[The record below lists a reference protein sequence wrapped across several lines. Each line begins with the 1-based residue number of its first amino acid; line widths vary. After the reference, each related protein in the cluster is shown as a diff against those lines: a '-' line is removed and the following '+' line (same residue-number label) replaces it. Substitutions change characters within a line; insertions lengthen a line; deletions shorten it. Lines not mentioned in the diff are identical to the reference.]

1 MKVEVI
7 ERECKASVGLSTELS
22 NNEVDS
28 VVELVKEVDK
38 AIDNGV
44 KQKKQASANKR
55 EYTEND
61 SVTVGIELKTL
72 VRIHWLL
79 DNMTNNR
86 SHKASGLFD
95 AADVNYSETL
105 CEINKKG
112 E

>member
-7 ERECKASVGLSTELS
+7 ERECVANVGLSTELS
-22 NNEVDS
+22 NDEVDS
-28 VVELVKEVDK
+28 VVELTKEVNK
-38 AIDNGV
+38 AIDNGI
-44 KQKKQASANKR
+44 KQRKQSSANKR

-61 SVTVGIELKTL
+61 SVVVGIELKTL

-79 DNMTNNR
+79 DTMTNNR

-95 AADVNYSETL
+95 VADINYSETL
-105 CEINKKG
+105 CMINKKG